1 MNLSINNI
9 NDNISIKTANNYHLI
24 LRFRISSKKRKKQ
37 GNRYLLYNRGQFQN
51 FHLLL
56 VQWNSVKA
64 GSEKS
69 IIKRSSSATVSNS
82 KLHSLDIQ
90 TIYNRDFDVS
100 LKPTYNFQKRFFQ
113 SFKDIQ
119 RCSSSSKFVIFDS
132 KEEN

>member
-24 LRFRISSKKRKKQ
+24 LRFRISPKKKK
-37 GNRYLLYNRGQFQN
+37 NKEIAIYNRGQLKN
-51 FHLLL
+51 SHLLL

-69 IIKRSSSATVSNS
+69 IIKRSDSATVSNS

-90 TIYNRDFDVS
+90 TIYDRDFDVP
-100 LKPTYNFQKRFFQ
+100 LKPTYNFQKRLFQ

-119 RCSSSSKFVIFDS
+119 RCSSSSRSVIFDS
-132 KEEN
+132 KKEN